1 MRIPLIALALLAA
14 LPSPAGAEATVGAAT
29 VEAARYPWLADW
41 PAPLPVMVPLE
52 ARFAPPA
59 GFARV
64 EVAPESFAGWLRG
77 LPLRTDRT
85 NVLAYDGRRLLRPS
99 AAVAVL
105 DVGARDVQQCA
116 DTALRLHAEWL
127 WHRGA
132 ADRAVYHFTS
142 GDRSSWRD
150 WKAGERFRVAG
161 SRVER
166 YRGAKRAGTRA
177 AWRAWLDHL
186 FRYAGTRSLRLDA
199 APVGERPFVAGD
211 VLVQPGG
218 PGHAVILLDLARH
231 PDGRVAAL
239 IGQGFMPA
247 EELHVL
253 TMPGALD
260 GVWFVL
266 PAGPDEAVLTPSW
279 PTPFRRAHALR
290 FRDPR

>member
-1 MRIPLIALALLAA
+1 MRTLLLALALCAA
-14 LPSPAGAEATVGAAT
+14 LPSPAAAEATVDAA
-29 VEAARYPWLADW
+29 AYPWLADL
-41 PAPLPVMVPLE
+41 PAPLPAMVPLH

-64 EVAPESFAGWLRG
+64 EVAPGGYAAWLRG
-77 LPLRTDRT
+77 LPLRTDRVH
-85 NVLAYDGRRLLRPS
+85 VLAYDGRRLVRPS

-116 DTALRLHAEWL
+116 DTALRLHAEYL

-132 ADRAVYHFTS
+132 ADAAAYHFTS

-150 WKAGERFRVAG
+150 WRAGERFRVAG
-161 SRVER
+161 SKVER
-166 YRGAKRAGTRA
+166 YRGAKRPATRA
-177 AWRAWLDHL
+177 AWRGWLDHL

-199 APVGERPFVAGD
+199 KPVGERPFEAGD

-260 GVWFVL
+260 GLWFVL
-266 PAGPDEAVLTPSW
+266 PAGPDEGVLTPSW

-290 FRDPR
+290 FSTPR